1 MGMTT
6 FSGPVNSP
14 GGFIGPFISAPLP
27 FTGNY
32 YYVNPYSGLDGNTG
46 TSPANALKTL
56 TAALA
61 KCTAGN
67 NDVVLLISYV
77 AGGTTTSATLTANLD
92 WNKDSTHL
100 IGVCA
105 PTMVSQRAR
114 IAPAAGATSFTPFM
128 TVSANNC
135 FFANLSIFGGFGT
148 GGASNITVSLTGD
161 RNAFENVSFQGLADA
176 ASAGGTGARVMKL
189 TGSSENTFT
198 NCTIGLDTVQRT
210 AANYAVEFASGSARN
225 IFQNCIFPSW
235 ASAGGAGG
243 AALYGAAASA
253 IDRFTLMDSCA
264 FLNAVA
270 STGTAITD
278 LISLPSSAG
287 GMVVLKNCITV
298 GYTGLGTASALSQ
311 TYIDMS
317 APSNS
322 AGGLAVN
329 PSA

>member
-6 FSGPVNSP
+6 FSGPVKSP

-32 YYVNPYSGLDGNTG
+32 FYVNPSSGLDGNTG

-61 KCTAGN
+61 KCTEGN
-67 NDVVLLISYV
+67 NDVVLLISAV
-77 AGGTTTSATLTANLD
+77 SDGTTTSATLTANLN

-114 IAPAAGATSFTPFM
+114 IAPAAGATSFTPFI
-128 TVSANNC
+128 TISANNC
-135 FFANLSIFGGFGT
+135 YFANLSIFGGFGT

-176 ASAGGTGARVMKL
+176 AAAGGAGARVMKL
-189 TGSSENTFT
+189 DGSSENTFT
-198 NCTIGLDTVQRT
+198 NCTVGIDTVART
-210 AANYAVEFASGSARN
+210 AANYAIEFAGGSARN

-235 ASAGGAGG
+235 ATGSGANG
-243 AALYGAAASA
+243 AALYAASA
-253 IDRFTLMDSCA
+253 GGVDRYTLLDSCA
-264 FLNAVA
+264 FVNAVQ

-278 LISLPSSAG
+278 LVSLPALAG

-298 GYTGLGTASALSQ
+298 GYTGLGTANAVGQ